1 MRTDSTTRGD
11 CAAFAADE
19 SWVADP
25 KLRSTGRLLY
35 VAAAGLLGLYLLYT
49 AVPRLT
55 DAFQA
60 YPWDLVLDHS
70 VGKAFAEGYNPYTPE
85 GRKRAGLTRG
95 PSAIAH
101 PPSSAFWFVPLAAR
115 TDLRTSQIA
124 WGWVCTFFLL
134 IELVALLP
142 LVRAPA
148 PLATAWLVFAY
159 VLTMPFFV
167 YHLKLGQLSVPVAL
181 LCFVGWSAARRGED
195 VLAGLALGAACTMKL
210 FPGLLV
216 FLFLLWRRWRV
227 VIPAVAVYAF
237 VFIVTAARFGISAW
251 TIFFANERLVS
262 AEWMGNIQNQAVFGI
277 VLRLFHPACGP
288 TGKPSPAPMLLSF
301 AISLSLIALASWR
314 ALRARSQEAR
324 DLAFATFT
332 VLSLVTPQWTWEHYN
347 VIYLLPMAIMA
358 AALARAWNQSAP
370 RVAVG
375 AGFALLLAVLRSW
388 RIPMDRKLALQSA
401 YRRGTT
407 SVHAKLH
414 LYEVLSWLPGFLLLA
429 LAGAL
434 LWRAT
439 DNRRITPPPPSGA
452 DAEPDPPTETGVT
465 AAREAPQP

>member
-1 MRTDSTTRGD
+1 MSPDG
-11 CAAFAADE
+11 
-19 SWVADP
+19 WMADP
-25 KLRSTGRLLY
+25 RFRSAGRLLY
-35 VAAAGLLGLYLLYT
+35 VTAAALLGLYLLYT
-49 AVPRLT
+49 AVPRLN
-55 DAFQA
+55 AAYQA

-70 VGKAFAEGYNPYTPE
+70 VGKAFAEGYNPYTSE
-85 GRKRAGLTRG
+85 GRKRAGLTHG

-101 PPSSAFWFVPLAAR
+101 PPSSAFWFVPLAAQN
-115 TDLRTSQIA
+115 DLRTSQIA
-124 WGWVCTFFLL
+124 WGWICTFFLL
-134 IELVALLP
+134 IELVALFP

-167 YHLKLGQLSVPVAL
+167 YHLKIGQLSAPVAL

-227 VIPAVAVYAF
+227 VIPAAAVYALVF
-237 VFIVTAARFGISAW
+237 VVTSARFGISAW

-288 TGKPSPAPMLLSF
+288 IGKPSAAPMLISF
-301 AISLSLIALASWR
+301 AISLGLIALASWR

-332 VLSLVTPQWTWEHYN
+332 VLALVTPQWTWEHYN

-358 AALARAWNQSAP
+358 TTLARAWKHGAS

-375 AGFALLLAVLRSW
+375 SGFALLLAVLRSW
-388 RIPMDRKLALQSA
+388 RIPIDRKLALQTA

-407 SVHAKLH
+407 AVHAKLH

-429 LAGAL
+429 LAGTL

-439 DNRRITPPPPSGA
+439 DDASPQPADADGAGAGTAVPTGSEEGAPRNASPPPAS
-452 DAEPDPPTETGVT
+452 THV
-465 AAREAPQP
+465 